1 MSNYTRID
9 ITAAEEL
16 ISDSASTYAVYLP
29 RASDNQPVLYR
40 EAGVGLSQPDF
51 ERLRSSGVSFL
62 YMLDKDLEQCTSV
75 LEAKLAGLLA
85 SPHVPP
91 EEKARLVHK
100 VGTTIARD
108 LTHGPVGSDD
118 LDRATQIMDN
128 VIGAVLNDPA
138 VAANMLMMA
147 GHERSTASH
156 MFVVSALAIMLG
168 AEVFGSDY
176 EILKGLGM
184 AGMMHDLGKLGI
196 SQEILNS
203 PTPLSPSQLQL
214 IHQHPIESVRLLGD
228 DPHVS
233 PAVRQMILQHHER
246 MDGKGYPL
254 GTSGNELLPG
264 SRILS
269 IVDSFHA
276 MIGHRAYR
284 RPLTPKDA
292 SRTLNAQAGRQFDQ
306 DMLARWNELFERCW
320 VQGEPMALQLPA
332 FEADEASSR
341 HEHSP
346 PGKRRNVFGA
356 RPKRY
361 DCKAR
366 VMVRCVYAGRLH
378 DATCAPDEF
387 FASVHDVSPGG
398 LCIYSSHPM
407 YRGEVVHVQVN
418 KGAETTWI
426 RGTVAWCRQH
436 DDAIYKTGLK
446 FLRHISESEARTQV
460 DLLEIDG
467 TTNPHQGN
475 KTTTHPKPTGKRKNG
490 HISTSWPNLNE
501 ALNEL
506 DRIASLQT
514 ISPSDEKTAVQLAG
528 STEPKVRHKSIEVLA
543 RIATKAPR
551 MTILSLLKDIDPEV
565 RERAVDA
572 AGSLRMEEAA
582 YLLRQ
587 RLSDPV
593 ETVALRAAGALG
605 LIGERTGLPLVA
617 RALAR
622 DNGLTRLAARTFGE
636 IVGHRFPANAD
647 GIQAARRYLA
657 AKKSVLRVS

>member
-16 ISDSASTYAVYLP
+16 ISDGANKYAVYLP

-40 EAGVGLSQPDF
+40 DADVGLSQPDF
-51 ERLRSSGVSFL
+51 ERLRSSGIFFL

-91 EEKARLVHK
+91 EEKARLVHQ
-100 VGTTIARD
+100 VGTSVARD
-108 LTHGPVGSDD
+108 LTHGPIGSDE
-118 LDRATQIMDN
+118 LDRATHIVDN
-128 VIGAVLNDPA
+128 VIGAVLNDQA

-203 PTPLSPSQLQL
+203 PTPLSPPQLQL

-228 DPHVS
+228 DPNVS
-233 PAVRQMILQHHER
+233 PAARQMILQHHER

-292 SRTLNAQAGRQFDQ
+292 SRTLNTQAGRQFDS
-306 DMLARWNELFERCW
+306 DMLACWNDLFERCW
-320 VQGEPMALQLPA
+320 VQGEPMPLKLPV
-332 FEADEASSR
+332 FESDEASSR

-346 PGKRRNVFGA
+346 PGKLRNVFGA

-361 DCKAR
+361 DCGAR
-366 VMVRCVYAGRLH
+366 VMVKCIYAGRLH
-378 DATCAPDEF
+378 DTTCAPDEF
-387 FASVHDVSPGG
+387 VASVHDVSHGG

-446 FLRHISESEARTQV
+446 FLQHISESEARTRV
-460 DLLEIDG
+460 DLLETDG
-467 TTNPHQGN
+467 TTDHHEEHGH
-475 KTTTHPKPTGKRKNG
+475 TTHSKPRGKRVNG
-490 HISTSWPNLNE
+490 HRPSSGPDPNV
-501 ALNEL
+501 ALSEL
-506 DRIASLQT
+506 DRIASLRT
-514 ISPSDEKTAVQLAG
+514 ISPNDEKTAVQLAG
-528 STEPKVRHKSIEVLA
+528 STEPKVRHRSIEVLA
-543 RIATKAPR
+543 KIGTKVPR
-551 MTILSLLKDIDPEV
+551 MTLMNLLKDGDPEV

-572 AGSLRMEEAA
+572 AGALRMEEAA

-605 LIGERTGLPLVA
+605 LLGERTGLPLVA
-617 RALAR
+617 RALAL

-636 IVGHRFPANAD
+636 IVGHRFPANSD
-647 GIQAARRYLA
+647 GIQAARRYLD